1 MTLIRKVLVLI
12 VLILL
17 TALSIG
23 SGTVLAWRAVLHAAQ
38 SQVRAV
44 ASLPAPEPTS
54 APSPAA
60 ALAAAARPTGRA
72 PAASAARALAAPGAP
87 GAARTPQAPEAPD
100 APLAPAAPMPGGRV
114 LAAQPAGSA
123 AQTSPADGV
132 EIRRIARPAFRLGQD
147 YRLRAGETVRE
158 VVVISGAVTIEGTVQ
173 GDVVVVVGRVHLG
186 STAIIHG
193 NLTVVGG
200 SLDIESG
207 ADVRRELVVIG
218 GGFNAPPD
226 FSAGGQH
233 VVIGDSLIGH
243 RIDAIVPWITTGL
256 LWGRPLVLGIGWVW
270 TVVFVCFLVYLIV
283 ALVFDRSVKTCTET
297 LVRRPLGS
305 FMAGLLVLLLFGPVL
320 FILAVS
326 VVGIAVVPF
335 VLCAMV
341 IAWIVGK
348 VAVFRWIGASVLA
361 EDESS
366 RKIQGVRSFAIG
378 FVTVT
383 IIYLVPILG
392 LIAWATL
399 GVWSLGA
406 ASLAAIAALRRENP
420 NGSRRRVVKPSTPP
434 EGGGPAGAPPF
445 VPQEPPATPAPAA
458 STSAIAYDAP
468 SVAFAATD
476 APGTFDLPP
485 APPAPVSASEPPAA
499 SASWASG
506 AGVGAGQSRAAGQ
519 AGHIDPWAAVTPA
532 DLITMPHAPFLHRA
546 AAFGLDIVLVL
557 FITGFFTPRVMR
569 GEAEQFFF
577 LLLVYHVA
585 FWTWKATTVGGIICN
600 LRLVRTD
607 GGTLSFADALLRG
620 LAAIFS
626 LVCAGLGALW
636 ILKDPEQQSWHDRI
650 AGTYVVKVPRS
661 YGTR

>member
-1 MTLIRKVLVLI
+1 MTLIRKVFVLI

-38 SQVRAV
+38 SQVSAV
-44 ASLPAPEPTS
+44 ASMPAPQP
-54 APSPAA
+54 PSVVAAPAA
-60 ALAAAARPTGRA
+60 ARA
-72 PAASAARALAAPGAP
+72 PAAPRAERAPAAAAAP
-87 GAARTPQAPEAPD
+87 GAARAPQAPQAPEAPR
-100 APLAPAAPMPGGRV
+100 APAAPARRGGV

-123 AQTSPADGV
+123 GQAETADGV

-147 YRLRAGETVRE
+147 YRLQPGETVRE
-158 VVVISGAVTIEGTVQ
+158 VVVISGAATIEGTVQ
-173 GDVVVVVGRVHLG
+173 GDVVVVVGRVRLG

-207 ADVRRELVVIG
+207 ADVRRELVVVG
-218 GGFNAPPD
+218 GGFNAPPE

-270 TVVFVCFLVYLIV
+270 TIVFLCFLVYLIV
-283 ALVFDRSVKTCTET
+283 ALVFDRSVRTCTET

-326 VVGIAVVPF
+326 VVGIAVIPF

-348 VAVFRWIGASVLA
+348 VAVFRWIGASVLS
-361 EDESS
+361 EDEPD
-366 RKIQGVRSFAIG
+366 RKMQVVRSFVIG
-378 FVTVT
+378 FVIVT

-392 LIAWATL
+392 FVAWATL
-399 GVWSLGA
+399 GVWSLGT
-406 ASLAAIAALRRENP
+406 ASLAVITALRRENP
-420 NGSRRRVVKPSTPP
+420 NGSRRKAVRPAVPPDGGTPTGSP
-434 EGGGPAGAPPF
+434 PLAPQ
-445 VPQEPPATPAPAA
+445 VPPVTPAPAA
-458 STSAIAYDAP
+458 PTSGFAYVGQPA
-468 SVAFAATD
+468 AFATAD
-476 APGTFDLPP
+476 AAPIDVPP
-485 APPAPVSASEPPAA
+485 APPMPGFVSEPQAA
-499 SASWASG
+499 STSWASS
-506 AGVGAGQSRAAGQ
+506 AGAGQPQ
-519 AGHIDPWAAVTPA
+519 VAGHIDPWAAVTPA
-532 DLITMPHAPFLHRA
+532 DLITMPRAPFLHRA

-557 FITGFFTPRVMR
+557 FITGFFTPRIMR

-577 LLLVYHVA
+577 LLLAYHVA